1 MIRSRHL
8 DNLLL
13 HQSGRFFHCDFS
25 FILGNDPKAFQP
37 MRITEEMVNGMGGK
51 DSDNFAKFLSLASAA
66 FLALRRPETVRILL
80 SLVRLMEAS
89 SLPDI
94 SEKQTLHQS
103 VMEMRNRLRLDLTSD
118 QAVVFI
124 EDLIDESMNSKMW
137 FAVDAM
143 HSLGKKF

>member
-1 MIRSRHL
+1 
-8 DNLLL
+8 
-13 HQSGRFFHCDFS
+13 
-25 FILGNDPKAFQP
+25 